1 LTCINSFVPAYPPKW
16 QIRSQKSSE
25 TLAEDDLNA
34 LIASAKIKRE
44 ISELE
49 GRFPAHLA
57 ALASRIR
64 VCRPKERL
72 VFSEKGSASG
82 ASFDISE
89 NTVYFSVMRNSDNS
103 EEPVTEDL
111 TLTCAHWR
119 IFHYFGTGSAGS
131 EIVSVSVN
139 YGDMSA
145 KAYVTEYDDP
155 ATIIAE
161 WSHGRIGRVLKV
173 LLEDLGA
180 GGSVPSEIE
189 LIEMLLGD
197 DIKSHLDALV
207 EGYGPLREVI
217 NKRMKDNKRF

>member
-1 LTCINSFVPAYPPKW
+1 M
-16 QIRSQKSSE
+16 Q
-25 TLAEDDLNA
+25 
-34 LIASAKIKRE
+34 
-44 ISELE
+44 
-49 GRFPAHLA
+49 
-57 ALASRIR
+57 
-64 VCRPKERL
+64 
-72 VFSEKGSASG
+72 
-82 ASFDISE
+82 
-89 NTVYFSVMRNSDNS
+89 
-103 EEPVTEDL
+103 
-111 TLTCAHWR
+111 
-119 IFHYFGTGSAGS
+119 GS

-173 LLEDLGA
+173 PLEDLGA

-197 DIKSHLDALV
+197 DIKAHLDTLV